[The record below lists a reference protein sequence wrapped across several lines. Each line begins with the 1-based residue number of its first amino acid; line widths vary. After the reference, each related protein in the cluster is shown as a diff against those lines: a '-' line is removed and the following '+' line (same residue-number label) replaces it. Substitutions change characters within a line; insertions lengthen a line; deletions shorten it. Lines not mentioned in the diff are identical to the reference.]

1 MSSTLRHATTVSR
14 YLLGLI
20 FFVFG
25 LNGFLHFLPTPPIP
39 GEAGAFIG
47 ALIASGFLMPVV
59 KLVETT
65 AGALLLANR
74 FVPLSLA
81 LLAPIVVAI
90 NGFHIA
96 LAPAGGGVAYLSLV
110 LELFL
115 AFRYRDAFKPMLKAR
130 VSAVRADDAIDQA
143 SLRAPGHS
151 AAHA

>member
-1 MSSTLRHATTVSR
+1 MSSTLRHATTTAR

-25 LNGFLHFLPTPPIP
+25 LNGFLHFLPAPPIP

-47 ALIASGFLMPVV
+47 ALVASGFLMPLV

-90 NGFHIA
+90 NGFHLA
-96 LAPAGGGVAYLSLV
+96 LAPAGGGAAYLSLV

-115 AFRYRDAFKPMLKAR
+115 AFRYRDAFLPMLKAR
-130 VSAVRADDAIDQA
+130 VYPVRAGDATDQS
-143 SLRAPGHS
+143 SLRGSHS

>member
-1 MSSTLRHATTVSR
+1 M
-14 YLLGLI
+14 
-20 FFVFG
+20 FG
-25 LNGFLHFLPTPPIP
+25 LNGFLHFLPAPPLA

-47 ALIASGFLMPVV
+47 ALLASGFLMPLV

-65 AGALLLANR
+65 GGALLLANR

-96 LAPAGGGVAYLSLV
+96 LAPAGGGAAYLSLA

-115 AFRYRDAFKPMLKAR
+115 AFGYRDAYWPMLKAR
-130 VSAVRADDAIDQA
+130 ATPASASDHH
-143 SLRAPGHS
+143 SLPAAGHS